1 MQKHFFMSKKIKAVI
16 FDMDGVLIDARDWH
30 YESLNKALGL
40 FGSEISR
47 YDHLVT
53 FDGLPTKKKLEMLS
67 LEGRLPLKLHDFI
80 NDLKQEYTWELVY
93 SKCKPIFQHQFA
105 LSNLKNE
112 GLKIAVCSNSIRKTI
127 ELMMDKSG
135 LHQYLD
141 FFLSNQDV
149 VHSKPN
155 PEIYN
160 KAIQRMELDPKE
172 CLIIEDNQNG
182 LKAAIA
188 SGAHVLKVSS
198 PSEVN
203 YKLIMD
209 KINLIENA

>member
-1 MQKHFFMSKKIKAVI
+1 MSKKIKAVI

-141 FFLSNQDV
+141 FFLSNQIETTYTIQGL
-149 VHSKPN
+149 HMKLFTN
-155 PEIYN
+155 LTQN
-160 KAIQRMELDPKE
+160 KLKE
-172 CLIIEDNQNG
+172 
-182 LKAAIA
+182 
-188 SGAHVLKVSS
+188 SFMVSFYS
-198 PSEVN
+198 RKTNKMLFIV
-203 YKLIMD
+203 K
-209 KINLIENA
+209 